1 MHINDITGMYLTYS
15 SDGAFIMID
24 KISKSFDVEYVW
36 LRKQMASILLFEFIS
51 LIIYMKLEIGYRK
64 IARIVFVV
72 MDI

>member
-24 KISKSFDVEYVW
+24 KISKSFDVEYIW
-36 LRKQMASILLFEFIS
+36 LRKQMAWILLFELMS

-64 IARIVFVV
+64 IRFLLVLYL
-72 MDI
+72 